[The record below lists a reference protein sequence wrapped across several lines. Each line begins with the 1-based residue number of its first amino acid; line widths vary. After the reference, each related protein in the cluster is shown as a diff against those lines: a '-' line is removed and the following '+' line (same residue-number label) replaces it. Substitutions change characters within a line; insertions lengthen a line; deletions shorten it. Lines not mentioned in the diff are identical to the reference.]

1 MYMCMCICMSPDF
14 AYHHHVPPKTI
25 SRAGGQRT
33 TPTPT
38 HTHGKAGKL
47 RGRRRRLKMPGK
59 AFWVGDAK
67 DFEAPIKP
75 LASVQV
81 MAFPSLQLLAEEFS
95 KHGDRL
101 HNMAESRCVRTRCGE
116 AHL

>member
-1 MYMCMCICMSPDF
+1 
-14 AYHHHVPPKTI
+14 
-25 SRAGGQRT
+25 
-33 TPTPT
+33 
-38 HTHGKAGKL
+38 
-47 RGRRRRLKMPGK
+47 MPGK

-95 KHGDRL
+95 SKERESGKVRKGRL
-101 HNMAESRCVRTRCGE
+101 PVSSLCREGQRLSTDGPGAPQSTLGGF
-116 AHL
+116 